1 MQVRTSLKS
10 DLGKWPRL
18 VKGGPIL
25 VPVQQRSRNDL
36 READFNGVF
45 SAAIEKPPKAF
56 TAILD

>member
-1 MQVRTSLKS
+1 MAST
-10 DLGKWPRL
+10 GKRGTDSRPS
-18 VKGGPIL
+18 P
-25 VPVQQRSRNDL
+25 QRSRNDL